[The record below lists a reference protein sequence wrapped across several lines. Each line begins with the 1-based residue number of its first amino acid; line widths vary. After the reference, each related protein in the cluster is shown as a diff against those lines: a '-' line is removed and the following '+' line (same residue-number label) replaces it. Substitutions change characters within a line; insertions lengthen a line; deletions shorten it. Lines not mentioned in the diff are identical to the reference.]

1 MSLLVI
7 LGVFELFTLCSA
19 QIDLGTAEPYGIY
32 GAASVTNTGA
42 TVINGDLGT
51 GGTSVTGFP
60 PGIINGDLAVGG
72 QTTTVDLDATAA
84 FTTINGLGSD
94 ADLTGQDLGNQ
105 NLLPGTYT
113 FTAAAQL
120 TGTLTLVGTGS
131 ADDAWYFQIGTAL
144 TTASNSAVLINGGQE
159 CQVFWAVG
167 SSATI
172 GLGTSFIGTILAD
185 QSVTFGT
192 GASLA
197 GRAFGLG
204 ATVTLDTNVV
214 NVPAACAVASS
225 SSIAQPSS
233 TPSVPASLGST
244 SASNILTST
253 SLVPSSLTPSAT
265 NVPTDLST
273 GLPTSATVDPTTD
286 PSTVATQSPTSTTPL
301 STVQPSSVPLSATF
315 TGTFTSLSTAGP

>member
-1 MSLLVI
+1 M
-7 LGVFELFTLCSA
+7 
-19 QIDLGTAEPYGIY
+19 DLGTAEPYGIY

-51 GGTSVTGFP
+51 GDTSVTGFP
-60 PGIINGDLAVGG
+60 PGIINGDLAIGG

-84 FTTINGLGSD
+84 FTTINGLSSD

-113 FTAAAQL
+113 FSAAAQL
-120 TGTLTLVGTGS
+120 TGTLTLVGTGA

-144 TTASNSAVLINGGQE
+144 TTASNSAVVLINGGQE

-172 GLGTSFIGTILAD
+172 GLGTSLSGTILAD

-233 TPSVPASLGST
+233 TPSVPATLGST
-244 SASNILTST
+244 SGSNILTST

-273 GLPTSATVDPTTD
+273 GLPTSATVDPTTN
-286 PSTVATQSPTSTTPL
+286 PSTVATQSPTSTTPF
-301 STVQPSSVPLSATF
+301 STVQPTSVPLSATF
-315 TGTFTSLSTAGP
+315 TGTFTSLSMGGP